1 MCFGNVPKDLC
12 LTSLATN
19 RSTAAKSVNGLFSA
33 DLRTVGALLQYQR
46 SPDVWVTAE
55 SLTVPATQLGSVY
68 TLQSAPPASSNNIA
82 LSYQAGIVAVGVFA
96 ANYGDSLFEIWTN
109 VDGYYGTTAALIP
122 PPGSTI
128 APAQT
133 GIVSINNDGTI
144 LALGIRDDDTN
155 IGAAYMYAFDGTN
168 WTLQGSKITG
178 LGEIGPGQFGYSVS
192 LNGAGNLLAVGC
204 PQEGAMSNGSVYI
217 YNLNVVTAPV
227 LVTKIVGIVISAEF
241 GTSVQ
246 FSADGSTLA
255 VSAPSINTVVT
266 SGSVFIYTKVLGI
279 WTQQATF
286 QALNSYVGDV
296 FGLQV
301 SLSGDGNIL
310 AVSSVD
316 TITMYYRTPGYV
328 GQSAWSTGV
337 LLPYPYDL
345 VEPNWVSGFLVY
357 LSQDGNTLCASDPDN
372 NQGTGAS
379 WSYTQGPLGTWT
391 QNGPGFVGTGNAGN
405 NQYCGAISGDG
416 KVAAVIDSANEFWT
430 FV

>member
-19 RSTAAKSVNGLFSA
+19 RSTASKSVNGLFSA
-33 DLRTVGALLQYQR
+33 DIRTVGALLQYQR
-46 SPDVWVTAE
+46 SPGVWVTAE

-82 LSYQAGIVAVGVFA
+82 LSYQARIVAVGLFA
-96 ANYGDSLFEIWTN
+96 AAYGDSLMEIWTN
-109 VDGYYGTTAALIP
+109 VDGQYGTTAALIP
-122 PPGSTI
+122 PPASTI
-128 APAQT
+128 APAQIGT
-133 GIVSINNDGTI
+133 VSINNDGTI
-144 LALGIRDDDTN
+144 LALGIRDDNTN

-204 PQEGAMSNGSVYI
+204 PLEGLMSNGAAYI

-255 VSAPSINTVVT
+255 VSGPSLNTGVT

-310 AVSSVD
+310 TAGAVPLSV
-316 TITMYYRTPGYV
+316 IYYRSPGLI
-328 GQSAWSTGV
+328 GSWSTGN
-337 LLPYPYDL
+337 LLSFPYDL
-345 VEPNWVSGFLVY
+345 VGSSLFPFYSY
-357 LSQDGNTLCASDPDN
+357 ISQDGNTIFSNLSTDN
-372 NQGTGAS
+372 NNIGAS
-379 WSYTQGPLGTWT
+379 WIYTQGPFKTWI
-391 QNGPGFVGTGNAGN
+391 QNGPKLVGSIGTSSNQGFSGSAL
-405 NQYCGAISGDG
+405 SGDG
-416 KVAAVIDSANEFWT
+416 KVAAFASSTELWV

>member
-1 MCFGNVPKDLC
+1 
-12 LTSLATN
+12 
-19 RSTAAKSVNGLFSA
+19 
-33 DLRTVGALLQYQR
+33 
-46 SPDVWVTAE
+46 
-55 SLTVPATQLGSVY
+55 
-68 TLQSAPPASSNNIA
+68 
-82 LSYQAGIVAVGVFA
+82 
-96 ANYGDSLFEIWTN
+96 
-109 VDGYYGTTAALIP
+109 
-122 PPGSTI
+122 
-128 APAQT
+128 
-133 GIVSINNDGTI
+133 
-144 LALGIRDDDTN
+144 
-155 IGAAYMYAFDGTN
+155 
-168 WTLQGSKITG
+168 
-178 LGEIGPGQFGYSVS
+178 VS

-204 PQEGAMSNGSVYI
+204 PQEGATNNGAVYI

-227 LVTKIVGIVISAEF
+227 LVTKIVYNIINSSEF
-241 GTSVQ
+241 GTVVK

-255 VSAPSINTVVT
+255 VSAPSLQTVVT

-286 QALNSYVGDV
+286 QALNSYVGNF
-296 FGLQV
+296 FGIRV

-345 VEPNWVSGFLVY
+345 VEPNWVSGFFVS
-357 LSQDGNTLCASDPDN
+357 LSQDGNTLCASDKNN

-405 NQYCGAISGDG
+405 NQYCDAISGDG
-416 KVAAVIDSANEFWT
+416 KVAGVIDDAAEFWT

>member
-1 MCFGNVPKDLC
+1 MSFGNVPRDLNVSC
-12 LTSLATN
+12 FATT
-19 RSTAAKSVNGLFSA
+19 RSTAAKSVNALFSA

-46 SPDVWVTAE
+46 SPGVWVTAE

-68 TLQSAPPASSNNIA
+68 TLQSAPPAVSNNIA
-82 LSYQAGIVAVGVFA
+82 LSYDAGIVAVGLQA
-96 ANYGDSLFEIWTN
+96 AAYGDTLMEIWTN
-109 VDGYYGTTAALIP
+109 VDGQYAPTAALIP

-128 APAQT
+128 APAQIGT
-133 GIVSINNDGTI
+133 VSINNDGTI
-144 LALGIRDDDTN
+144 LALGIRDDNTN

-204 PQEGAMSNGSVYI
+204 CLDNGDIGAAYI

-255 VSAPSINTVVT
+255 VSGPSLNTGVT

-345 VEPNWVSGFLVY
+345 VEPNWVSGFLVS

-405 NQYCGAISGDG
+405 NQYCDAISGDG
-416 KVAAVIDSANEFWT
+416 KVAAVIDDAGEFWT

>member
-19 RSTAAKSVNGLFSA
+19 RSTASKSVNGLFSA
-33 DLRTVGALLQYQR
+33 DIRTVGALLQYQR

-55 SLTVPATQLGSVY
+55 SLTVPATPFGSVY
-68 TLQSAPPASSNNIA
+68 TLQSAPPVSPSNIA
-82 LSYQAGIVAVGVFA
+82 LSYDAGILAVGLFA
-96 ANYGDSLFEIWTN
+96 SNYGDSLMEIWTQN
-109 VDGYYGTTAALIP
+109 GGQYAPTAALIP
-122 PPGSTI
+122 PPGSII
-128 APAQT
+128 APAT
-133 GIVSINNDGTI
+133 WGTVSLNDAGTI
-144 LALGIRDDDTN
+144 LALGIQDDNAN

-204 PQEGAMSNGSVYI
+204 PQEGATNNGAVYI
-217 YNLNVVTAPV
+217 YNLNVLTAPV

-241 GTSVQ
+241 GTVVK

-255 VSAPSINTVVT
+255 VGAPSYQTDVT

-286 QALNSYVGDV
+286 QALNSYVSNY
-296 FGLQV
+296 FGSHV
-301 SLSGDGNIL
+301 SLSGDGNSL
-310 AVSSVD
+310 AVSLVD

-345 VEPNWVSGFLVY
+345 VIYSWYSGLFVN
-357 LSQDGNTLCASDPDN
+357 LSQDGNTLCASSPDN

-379 WSYTQGPLGTWT
+379 WSYTKGPLGTWT
-391 QNGPGFVGTGNAGN
+391 QNGPRFVGTGNAGM
-405 NQYCGAISGDG
+405 NQYCDAISGDG